1 VNSKV
6 TGRPGRTI
14 AAKITIGVAVMMGI
28 ALVSSF
34 LALRAIS
41 GLGRTVDYAADHT
54 SKSLALAEQLRTV
67 LYQARFSSRGM
78 SLSLIAKR
86 PADVGKAKQTFQES
100 IEQIQQIA
108 NDLRPLLATEAEL
121 QALKD
126 LEGQLPGWQSVRQ
139 TMFGLVDAGDFDGLT
154 KVQAGEAHTVVEA
167 VDKCAVTL
175 IGLESKAMA
184 EAAVESKAAGS
195 RAYAVQI
202 ASLAVA
208 AIAGAVIIVIMW
220 GLGRGLAKLA
230 ASLNHSADRVANT
243 SAQIEANGQTL
254 AKAATEQAASLEETS
269 AAAEQATAI
278 TRQSQ
283 EHTRTA
289 AHLMS
294 EVEKSTQAGSAA
306 LQEMISSM
314 ALISESSEGVSKVIK
329 VIEEIAF
336 QTNILALNAAVEA
349 ARAGE
354 SGMGFA
360 VVADEVRNLAGRC
373 GQAAKDTAG
382 MIEQSVTRSRDGSAK
397 LQRLSD
403 LVRSIIERS
412 REVKGLV
419 DMVQSGAEQHAIGI
433 EQIAKTI
440 AQIGQTTQQTAAGA
454 EESASSGAEMT
465 EQAEELRMDA
475 QTLEM
480 LVGTT
485 G

>member
-1 VNSKV
+1 VQSKV
-6 TGRPGRTI
+6 TARPGRTI
-14 AAKITIGVAVMMGI
+14 TAKITIGVGVMIGI
-28 ALVSSF
+28 ALISSF

-41 GLGRTVDYAADHT
+41 GLGGTVDYAADHT
-54 SKSLALAEQLRTV
+54 SKSLALAEQIRTA
-67 LYQARFSSRGM
+67 LYQARYSSRGM
-78 SLSLIAKR
+78 SLGLIEKR
-86 PADVGKAKQTFQES
+86 PSDVGKAKQTFQES

-108 NDLRPLLATEAEL
+108 NRLQPLLATEAEL
-121 QALKD
+121 QTLKD
-126 LEGQLPGWQSVRQ
+126 LEAQLAAWQSVRQ
-139 TMFGLVDAGDFDGLT
+139 TMFGLVDAGDFEGLA
-154 KVQAGEAHTVVEA
+154 KVQSGESHTVVEDM
-167 VDKCAVTL
+167 DKCAVTL

-184 EAAVESKAAGS
+184 EAAADSKAAGS
-195 RAYAVQI
+195 RAFAVQI
-202 ASLAVA
+202 ASLGVA

-230 ASLNHSADRVANT
+230 ASLNHSADRVAST
-243 SAQIEANGQTL
+243 SAQIEANGQSL
-254 AKAATEQAASLEETS
+254 ANAATEQAASLEETS
-269 AAAEQATAI
+269 AAAEQVTAI
-278 TRQSQ
+278 TKQGQ

-354 SGMGFA
+354 AGMGFA

-403 LVRSIIERS
+403 LVRSIIARS

-419 DMVQSGAEQHAIGI
+419 DQVQSGAEQHAIGI
-433 EQIAKTI
+433 EQIAKTV

-465 EQAEELRMDA
+465 AQAEELRLDA

-480 LVGTT
+480 LVGSAA
-485 G
+485 